1 MVKVPFSY
9 LPQQFADPTDILEE
23 LRRFLPTGQFT
34 LGKPVVDFEQRFAEL
49 IGTKHAIGVG
59 SGTDSLKLSL
69 KAIGVGPGDEV
80 ITAANTFVS
89 TVGAISEVG
98 ARAVLVDSDDSFC
111 MDVGLVEAAITR
123 RTRAIMPVH
132 LTGYMTDMRKLM
144 PIAHKYG
151 LPMVEDACQAILA
164 DIEGRK
170 AGAWGIA
177 GGFSL
182 HPLKNLNVWGD
193 GGIIVTSDDAIAGK
207 LRLLRNHGLLHRDHV
222 EVLGYNSRLDST
234 QAIVGN
240 WLLKDV
246 YNITARRIE
255 SAGYYD
261 EQFKVIPELRVPR
274 RSPDC
279 KQVFHLYMVFAEQR
293 DELLKYCLQN
303 GIEAKV
309 HYPVPLYQQRGLSH
323 LGYKPGDFP
332 VADRQAKEIISF
344 PCHQY
349 LTRIQ
354 QDYIIATVH
363 EFYAG
368 GG

>member
-1 MVKVPFSY
+1 MVKVPFTY
-9 LPQQFADPTDILEE
+9 LPQQFSDPTDILEE

-34 LGKPVVDFEQRFAEL
+34 LGKPVVDFEWRFAEL

-80 ITAANTFVS
+80 ITAANTFVA
-89 TVGAISEVG
+89 TVGAINEVG
-98 ARAVLVDSDDSFC
+98 AHAVLVDCDDSFC
-111 MDVGLVEAAITR
+111 MDVGKVDAAITR
-123 RTRAIMPVH
+123 RTKVIIPVH

-144 PIAHKYG
+144 PIAQKHG
-151 LPMVEDACQAILA
+151 LAVVEDACQAILA

-170 AGAWGIA
+170 AGTWGIA

-193 GGIIVTSDDAIAGK
+193 GGIVVTNDDAIADK

-222 EVLGYNSRLDST
+222 EVLGYNSRLDSM

-246 YNITARRIE
+246 HDITARRIE
-255 SAGYYD
+255 NAGYYD
-261 EQFKVIPELRVPR
+261 DQFKAIPELRVPMR
-274 RSPDC
+274 PPDC
-279 KQVFHLYMVFAEQR
+279 KRVFHLYMVFAEQR
-293 DELLKYCLQN
+293 DGLLKYCLQN
-303 GIEAKV
+303 GIEAKI

-344 PCHQY
+344 PCHQH
-349 LTRIQ
+349 LTRVQ